1 MEAEKIVIYYNCC
14 IQLWDIENEMFKR
27 IRGDNIELFDINHDS
42 IKNYDL
48 DVTGLEDYVTTIMGD
63 ERIYEYIQGV
73 FKQFCDKK
81 VNSELLFALF
91 KKNEIIISFVAF
103 IRCLCKLNI
112 ISEYP
117 DSQTSFYSDDT
128 TDDEPDK
135 LFMHSCR
142 FTSFFIYCFLTENTN
157 SMDIMDNTMKNSGKS
172 IDWNWDY
179 LSEGILLNYPE
190 TVDDGADEEKDNI
203 GLRPGYYAIQI
214 LIRYKNL
221 GFQPWHTFIC
231 YILDQPEQL
240 CVLSSWRTGDT
251 YTPLEAQIKERK
263 ELDDLLTLKK
273 KSGLRKSLLK
283 DPDTVQLMFGARYG
297 VQANQERVVRF
308 CHIN

>member
-1 MEAEKIVIYYNCC
+1 MEAEKIVVYYNCC
-14 IQLWDIENEMFKR
+14 IQLWDIENEMFKKLR
-27 IRGDNIELFDINHDS
+27 IPGDDKELFDINHDS

-48 DVTGLEDYVTTIMGD
+48 DVSGLVDYVTTKMND
-63 ERIYEYIQGV
+63 ETIYEYIQGV
-73 FKQFCDKK
+73 FNQICDKEK
-81 VNSELLFALF
+81 
-91 KKNEIIISFVAF
+91 IIISFVAF
-103 IRCLCKLNI
+103 IRCLCKGNI

-142 FTSFFIYCFLTENTN
+142 YTSFFIYCFLTKNTN
-157 SMDIMDNTMKNSGKS
+157 SMDIMDNTMKNSGNS

-179 LSEGILLNYPE
+179 LSEGILLKHSDA
-190 TVDDGADEEKDNI
+190 VDDGADEEKDDNV
-203 GLRPGYYAIQI
+203 LNPGYYAIQI

-231 YILDQPEQL
+231 YILDVPVQL

-251 YTPLEAQIKERK
+251 YSPLETQIRK
-263 ELDDLLTLKK
+263 REELDDLLTLKK
-273 KSGLRKSLLK
+273 ESGLRKSLLK
-283 DPDTVQLMFGARYG
+283 DPDTVQIMFGVRYG
-297 VQANQERVVRF
+297 VQANHERVVRF
-308 CHIN
+308 CPIK